1 MRRKFYFQLF
11 INDMSILLETDF
23 DLSRAT
29 KYNKLKSDSD
39 TFLKNKISLLIESVH
54 HPKLF
59 QALGDLFDAHHIIEQ
74 EAAEILYI
82 IGQHILLYEAMEQ
95 NILDAI
101 ECEEPLHFLHS
112 YIEQLDTIYKKS
124 RTPEIAEKRINES
137 YLQIIF
143 PFSGKVAPAKLSNT
157 HHLIKVIYAS
167 FKTDYPQALK
177 ELLAPYKE
185 LPNLEAISE
194 IKNSNNRM
202 LNYVSNN
209 LIPELALDLLDYF
222 ETIIPKKLSRKRYYF
237 IFELLYLSGIFYL
250 ENREKILDYEVP
262 KDFQLLKVVETEKTA
277 HIKTAL
283 HRYRKYKKSKEKG
296 L

>member
-1 MRRKFYFQLF
+1 
-11 INDMSILLETDF
+11 MSILLETDF
-23 DLSRAT
+23 DLSRVT

-39 TFLKNKISLLIESVH
+39 SFLKNKIPLLIESVH

-95 NILDAI
+95 NILDSV

-112 YIEQLDTIYKKS
+112 YIEQLDIINRKS

-137 YLQIIF
+137 YLQIVF
-143 PFSGKVAPAKLSNT
+143 PFSGKIAPAKLSNT

-237 IFELLYLSGIFYL
+237 IFELLYLSGIFYIN
-250 ENREKILDYEVP
+250 ERETVLDYKVTN
-262 KDFQLLKVVETEKTA
+262 KFKLLKIIETEKTGY
-277 HIKTAL
+277 IKTSI
-283 HRYRKYKKSKEKG
+283 HRYKKYMKNH
-296 L
+296 